1 MMHFLFYCVMPYC
14 TAMMILQCIYTHCNS
29 KSYRHSFNSNWNII
43 FIMPTKAFNSICTF
57 SACFK
62 FDSND
67 NQFLFES
74 HHEKICLGVSDQV
87 LLKPGGKFQNIA

>member
-1 MMHFLFYCVMPYC
+1 MIFHDAFFYCVVPYC
-14 TAMMILQCIYTHCNS
+14 TAVMILQCIYTHCNS

-43 FIMPTKAFNSICTF
+43 FIKPTKALNSICTF

-62 FDSND
+62 CDSND

-74 HHEKICLGVSDQV
+74 NHEKICLGVS
-87 LLKPGGKFQNIA
+87 N